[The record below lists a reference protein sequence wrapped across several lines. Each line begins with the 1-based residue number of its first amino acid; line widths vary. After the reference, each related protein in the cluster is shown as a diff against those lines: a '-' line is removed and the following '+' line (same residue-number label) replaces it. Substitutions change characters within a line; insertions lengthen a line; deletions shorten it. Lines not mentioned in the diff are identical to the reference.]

1 MAILTSIDK
10 RSFDQMAADWIRNAI
25 LSGELAPGSKVTELG
40 LTERI
45 GLSRSTVRTAMQ
57 RLAGDGLL
65 IQHAY
70 TGWEVASLSSDDAWE
85 LYTLRCGLE
94 GLASKLAA
102 ERIDD
107 AGRKLLSAAFEA
119 LKLAVAAKD
128 RREVA
133 EADIGLHK
141 TIVGLAKHRRL
152 SMLHTQII
160 APIHLYVLASNR
172 AIFDDLCAEHAPLVD
187 AILRGDSVE
196 AQRLGCEHVTVA
208 SKLLLKRFEEDG
220 EQIGSSRASS
230 GDAPV
235 PGLEKVTK

>member
-1 MAILTSIDK
+1 MANPTSIDK
-10 RSFDQMAADWIRNAI
+10 RSFDQMAADWIRNMI
-25 LSGELAPGSKVTELG
+25 LSGELVPGSKVTEFS

-57 RLAGDGLL
+57 RLATEGLL
-65 IQHAY
+65 VQRAY
-70 TGWEVASLSSDDAWE
+70 TGWEVTSLSSEDAWE

-102 ERIDD
+102 ERID
-107 AGRKLLSAAFEA
+107 ASGRKTLLAAFED
-119 LKLAVAAKD
+119 LKLATLAGD
-128 RREVA
+128 RRMVA

-172 AIFDDLCAEHAPLVD
+172 AIFDDLCAAHSELVE
-187 AILRGDSVE
+187 AILRGDSAE
-196 AQRLGCEHVTVA
+196 AQRLACDHVTVA
-208 SKLLLKRFEEDG
+208 CDLLIERLKNEVD
-220 EQIGSSRASS
+220 QNN
-230 GDAPV
+230 
-235 PGLEKVTK
+235 

>member
-1 MAILTSIDK
+1 MSNLTSIDK

-25 LSGELAPGSKVTELG
+25 LSGELVPGSKVTELS

-57 RLAGDGLL
+57 RLAGEGLL
-65 IQHAY
+65 VQHAY
-70 TGWEVASLSSDDAWE
+70 TGWEVTSLSSEDAWE

-107 AGRKLLSAAFEA
+107 AGRKTLLAAFED

-128 RREVA
+128 RRTVA
-133 EADIGLHK
+133 VADIGLHK
-141 TIVGLAKHRRL
+141 TIVNLAKHRRL
-152 SMLHTQII
+152 SMLHAQII

-172 AIFDDLCAEHAPLVD
+172 AIFDDLCAAHSPLVD
-187 AILRGDSVE
+187 AILRGDSSE
-196 AQRLGCEHVTVA
+196 AQRLACDHVTVA
-208 SKLLLKRFEEDG
+208 CELLLKRFEDNDY
-220 EQIGSSRASS
+220 QIG
-230 GDAPV
+230 
-235 PGLEKVTK
+235 

>member
-1 MAILTSIDK
+1 MSNLTSIDK

-25 LSGELAPGSKVTELG
+25 LSGEFTPGSKVTELG

-57 RLAGDGLL
+57 RLASDGLL
-65 IQHAY
+65 VQHAY
-70 TGWEVASLSSDDAWE
+70 SGWEVTSLSSDDAWE

-107 AGRKLLSAAFEA
+107 AGRKALLAAFEE
-119 LKLAVAAKD
+119 LKLAVEAND

-141 TIVGLAKHRRL
+141 TIVSLAKHRRL
-152 SMLHTQII
+152 SMLHAQII

-172 AIFDDLCAEHAPLVD
+172 AIFDDLCAAHSQLVD
-187 AILRGDSVE
+187 AILRGDSSE
-196 AQRLGCEHVTVA
+196 AQRLACDHVTVA
-208 SKLLLKRFEEDG
+208 CELLLKRFEDKDG
-220 EQIGSSRASS
+220 QIG
-230 GDAPV
+230 
-235 PGLEKVTK
+235 